1 MARPRA
7 KKKKVSS
14 DTHTRSVF
22 LYGQP
27 NVEKRRILE
36 KLQED
41 YTDAVNSYI
50 SILYDRKDCLLQ
62 LLKNDKKDSLLRKL
76 EKEYRVKTLASA
88 YSQNAFD
95 EAVTLLHNRLDN
107 IRKDVIAATE
117 GSVFAVSVLLFH
129 AVLTE
134 QSREEMCDTLIRI
147 RDSYKDKNK
156 IQYYDSLCDTIRTM

>member
-50 SILYDRKDCLLQ
+50 SILHDRK
-62 LLKNDKKDSLLRKL
+62 NPLLRKL

-117 GSVFAVSVLLFH
+117 GSAFAVSVSYTH
-129 AVLTE
+129 LTLPTT
-134 QSREEMCDTLIRI
+134 SRV
-147 RDSYKDKNK
+147 
-156 IQYYDSLCDTIRTM
+156 

>member
-50 SILYDRKDCLLQ
+50 SILYDRKKTPLSPAHRTDHPQCGRYLY
-62 LLKNDKKDSLLRKL
+62 KKPSW
-76 EKEYRVKTLASA
+76 E
-88 YSQNAFD
+88 
-95 EAVTLLHNRLDN
+95 
-107 IRKDVIAATE
+107 
-117 GSVFAVSVLLFH
+117 
-129 AVLTE
+129 
-134 QSREEMCDTLIRI
+134 
-147 RDSYKDKNK
+147 
-156 IQYYDSLCDTIRTM
+156 

>member
-7 KKKKVSS
+7 KKKKVLS

-50 SILYDRKDCLLQ
+50 SILHDRKDCLLQ
-62 LLKNDKKDSLLRKL
+62 LLN
-76 EKEYRVKTLASA
+76 
-88 YSQNAFD
+88 
-95 EAVTLLHNRLDN
+95 N
-107 IRKDVIAATE
+107 IKVHIPLPQR
-117 GSVFAVSVLLFH
+117 
-129 AVLTE
+129 
-134 QSREEMCDTLIRI
+134 SR
-147 RDSYKDKNK
+147 
-156 IQYYDSLCDTIRTM
+156 

>member
-1 MARPRA
+1 MARPHA

-50 SILYDRKDCLLQ
+50 SILHDRKDCLLQ
-62 LLKNDKKDSLLRKL
+62 LLNNIKVRIPLPQRSRQGLALL
-76 EKEYRVKTLASA
+76 
-88 YSQNAFD
+88 
-95 EAVTLLHNRLDN
+95 
-107 IRKDVIAATE
+107 
-117 GSVFAVSVLLFH
+117 
-129 AVLTE
+129 
-134 QSREEMCDTLIRI
+134 
-147 RDSYKDKNK
+147 
-156 IQYYDSLCDTIRTM
+156 